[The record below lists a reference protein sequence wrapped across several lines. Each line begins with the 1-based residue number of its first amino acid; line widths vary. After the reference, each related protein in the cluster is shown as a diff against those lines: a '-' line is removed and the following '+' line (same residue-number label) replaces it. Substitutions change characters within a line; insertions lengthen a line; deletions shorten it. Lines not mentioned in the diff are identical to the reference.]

1 MSNVKKNPRP
11 PSGRPRKDVL
21 ASLKM
26 AQLEVS
32 KPVLPAEIMSS
43 ILDYLGPLDL
53 IRVARTSKLMLEMV
67 YDDSRWVQ
75 RLRKMGCWNE
85 SEARARAVRSRGVTP
100 DGIAKPQM
108 FEKLPIHGNGSDP
121 GLAIKPAAEQG
132 QSPADE
138 QQTLSDGFDAIN
150 LSIPTSTET
159 GISPESHNGALTA
172 LKRVQSIRGEARRE
186 YGKVFAYLAPF
197 YNDLLASNAPS
208 DSLVF
213 QEYKAPEQQ
222 AQMLAQLQAF
232 SKSDTVEGG
241 SDRERRLLN
250 AVDDFEAVALEEF
263 KEGYDLEDIDGRM
276 RNYARVLETLN
287 GGRAVIDYFIRNNH
301 LVTRSSELGS
311 AADCIN
317 RSTGAASLDHT
328 HAFLTRLYVAYNEEI
343 SIIDR
348 AFSNPSELSIL
359 LLDKLGNDIL
369 YPFLSTLFKETR
381 QENIGSYL
389 KTVSGTFGQSLRFS
403 QELQPPQGSGDDY
416 HDAVDRL
423 INQAF
428 EPHLSM
434 YLAEELTYFRKVSD
448 SAVSEWD
455 RALSEQAASTE
466 SFLMSNVNRRAEKND
481 FLTSFK
487 KVVMMPVNIFPS
499 FSSNKPDESK
509 TNESGEP
516 TADGAQKSKRSS
528 NPLLSHP
535 TQLQEAPTTE
545 LAAKAAIMH
554 SKLEGIRSLFSIEV
568 ALNLVHEAKSSIE
581 RAAQFLG
588 LGGEVGREAKQQC
601 EAIFVALL
609 QTLGHRHVIAG
620 FDKAV
625 EHLSN
630 YKPRHQRTE
639 EQSGVDPLVTFLELV
654 NVGDLILQM
663 VDVFYEQ
670 ELIGSHLTDRSDFLD
685 PAVKEKKRFEQ
696 FLDERVAAGLNKGI
710 DVLMDEVDY
719 ILATKQLSTDFN
731 PTASSDSI
739 RKTVDVG
746 PSEAAKGVVDVVSSR
761 TQMLVGSTE
770 KSTLDVFN
778 QEIGLRLF
786 AALCKHLKTQRIS
799 IDGSIKLIS
808 DMNHYF
814 QYIQTLKNNNLLLYF
829 TALREISQIYLIDP
843 SDSKEMASI
852 IADGDRFHGIFCVE
866 EAYEFAERRADW
878 YQVKRN
884 VERAMYGIGCVVM

>member
-1 MSNVKKNPRP
+1 
-11 PSGRPRKDVL
+11 
-21 ASLKM
+21 
-26 AQLEVS
+26 
-32 KPVLPAEIMSS
+32 MSS

-75 RLRKMGCWNE
+75 MLKKMDCWNE

-100 DGIAKPQM
+100 DGLGDAPA
-108 FEKLPIHGNGSDP
+108 FEKLPIRGNGSDL
-121 GLAIKPAAEQG
+121 GLGIKTAVQEK
-132 QSPADE
+132 QSPGTE
-138 QQTLSDGFDAIN
+138 QQALSDGFDAIN
-150 LSIPTSTET
+150 LSAPTTTATKVSAE
-159 GISPESHNGALTA
+159 IHEGALTA
-172 LKRVQSIRGEARRE
+172 LKRVQSIRGGARPE
-186 YGKVFAYLAPF
+186 YGKVYAFLAPF
-197 YNDLLASNAPS
+197 YNDLLSSDTPSN
-208 DSLVF
+208 SLVF
-213 QEYKAPEQQ
+213 QEYKNPEQQ

-232 SKSDTVEGG
+232 GKSDTVEGG
-241 SDRERRLLN
+241 IDRERRLLDTID
-250 AVDDFEAVALEEF
+250 VFETAALEEF
-263 KEGYDLEDIDGRM
+263 KSGYDTEDIDGLM
-276 RNYARVLETLN
+276 RKYAHVLEILN
-287 GGRAVIDYFIRNNH
+287 GGRAATDYFIQSNH
-301 LVTRSSELGS
+301 LVTRSSELGT

-328 HAFLTRLYVAYNEEI
+328 HAFLTRLYVAYNEEV

-348 AFSNPSELSIL
+348 AFPHPPKLSIL
-359 LLDKLGNDIL
+359 LLERMGNDIL
-369 YPFLSTLFKETR
+369 YPFISSLFNETR
-381 QENIGSYL
+381 RGNVGSYL
-389 KTVSGTFGQSLRFS
+389 ETVSGTFGQSLRFT

-416 HDAVDRL
+416 YGAVDKL
-423 INQAF
+423 INKAF
-428 EPHLSM
+428 EPHLSS
-434 YLAEELTYFRKVSD
+434 YLAEELRYFRNVSD
-448 SAVSEWD
+448 AAVSEWD
-455 RALSEQAASTE
+455 RQLSEQAASTE

-499 FSSNKPDESK
+499 FSSNKSNG
-509 TNESGEP
+509 T
-516 TADGAQKSKRSS
+516 TADGNGQAANGDKSQTQNAKRSS
-528 NPLLSHP
+528 NPLMSYP
-535 TQLQEAPTTE
+535 TPLQEAPTTE

-588 LGGEVGREAKQQC
+588 LGGEVGGAAKQQC

-639 EQSGVDPLVTFLELV
+639 EQSQVDPLVTFLELV

-670 ELIGSHLTDRSDFLD
+670 ELIGSGLTDRSDFLD

-719 ILATKQLSTDFN
+719 ILATKQLSTDYN
-731 PTASSDSI
+731 PTASTDAV

-761 TQMLVGSTE
+761 TQMLIGSTE

-786 AALCKHLKTQRIS
+786 TALCKHLKTQRIS
-799 IDGSIKLIS
+799 IEGSIKLIR
-808 DMNHYF
+808 Y
-814 QYIQTLKNNNLLLYF
+814 
-829 TALREISQIYLIDP
+829 ALSFSSRP
-843 SDSKEMASI
+843 SS
-852 IADGDRFHGIFCVE
+852 RCVLT
-866 EAYEFAERRADW
+866 
-878 YQVKRN
+878 
-884 VERAMYGIGCVVM
+884 